1 MSGVGAFFHRQQF
14 ESNLDQHMRNAKVPS
29 AASAVCASA
38 VQQCLGIAVVH
49 VLTCPCLLCS
59 PTGGNLDAVPKDF
72 KEKYK
77 LPAPKEGDSADKAPQ
92 PRKCH
97 FVELLIEEK
106 ADVSGVADTYLG
118 TSWLHEVVR

>member
-1 MSGVGAFFHRQQF
+1 MLRS
-14 ESNLDQHMRNAKVPS
+14 L
-29 AASAVCASA
+29 
-38 VQQCLGIAVVH
+38 
-49 VLTCPCLLCS
+49 
-59 PTGGNLDAVPKDF
+59 TGGNLDAVPNDF
-72 KEKYK
+72 KDKYK
-77 LPAPKEGDSADKAPQ
+77 LPEQKKGDSADKTPQ